1 MKQITLILISVFFIT
16 EVSAQCNNP
25 FYQLKEGT
33 VIVMESYDKKD
44 KLQSRSETE
53 VTQFKTTPG
62 GYIATIAYN
71 ILDKKDKQISEG
83 KYNIECD
90 NGIIKIDMSSFI
102 PAESMT
108 AFDDIEVEVD
118 MEQMLYPAN
127 LSAGQK
133 LDDASIKISSSN
145 SPIPMNMDMD
155 ITNRKVEGKESITTP
170 AGTFDCFKI
179 SYDMFSKMSFVKMN
193 FKNVEYLSEK
203 SGVVKTESYKSNGS
217 LMSYTLLAKYE
228 Y

>member
-1 MKQITLILISVFFIT
+1 MKKIIIFFATVFIISNVK
-16 EVSAQCNNP
+16 AQCDNP

-33 VIVMESYDKKD
+33 VIEMENYDKKE
-44 KLQSRSETE
+44 KFQSRSETQ
-53 VTQFKTTPG
+53 VTQYQTTPTG
-62 GYIATIAYN
+62 FIATIAYKM
-71 ILDKKDKQISEG
+71 LDKKEKLISEG
-83 KYNIECD
+83 DYKLECD

-108 AFDDIEVEVD
+108 AFKDMEVEVD
-118 MEQMLYPAN
+118 MDQMLYPAN
-127 LSAGQK
+127 LSAGQS
-133 LDDASIKISSSN
+133 LDDASIKIN
-145 SPIPMNMDMD
+145 TNNGPIPMSMDMD

-170 AGTFDCFKI
+170 AGTFECYKI

-217 LMSYTLLAKYE
+217 LMSYTVLTKYE